1 MNQNF
6 KRSKRLLKKDEF
18 QKVKRSKNKVKST
31 YFWGQASDELNHEGT
46 KIGIITTR
54 KLGPAHLR
62 NKSRRIVRELFRKNI
77 GKIKAS
83 TSLIVLPRRKIINED
98 YKTLESE
105 YLSFLGKLLILK

>member
-1 MNQNF
+1 VNQNF

-18 QKVKRSKNKVKST
+18 QKVKKSINKVRST
-31 YFWGQASDELNHEGT
+31 YFWGQASDELCHAGS

-77 GKIKAS
+77 GRIKS
-83 TSLIVLPRRKIINED
+83 NTSLIVLPRRNIINAD
-98 YKTLESE
+98 YQTLETE
-105 YLSFLGKLLILK
+105 YISFLGKLLILN